1 MGVSGAGAATGAY
14 ATVVEPGYRLVE
26 TRWRPQPKAWPADL
40 RLRIVALADVHM
52 APPHMTPARLEAI
65 VARAAAL
72 QGDLVVL
79 LGDYAAGIRF
89 VSGRVAPG
97 ETARILATLRAP
109 LGTWAILGNHD
120 WLDDPVAQQRR
131 RGPTLW
137 HAALQGAGIPVL
149 ENRAVRLS
157 WQDRAFWLAGIGSQ
171 WAFDPWRPRSGVDD
185 LDGTLA
191 PTLADDA
198 PVILLAHEPDVFA
211 RVPPRV
217 ALTLC
222 GHTHGG
228 QVRVFGYSPV
238 VPSNYGNRFAYGHIV
253 EEDRHLIV
261 SGGLGCSLAPIRFGV
276 PPEITVVELGAA

>member
-1 MGVSGAGAATGAY
+1 MLVGLSGAGAATGAY
-14 ATVVEPGYRLVE
+14 ATVVESHYRLAEV
-26 TRWRPQPKAWPADL
+26 RWRPLLKAWPTDV
-40 RLRIVALADVHM
+40 RLRIVALADIHM

-79 LGDYAAGIRF
+79 LGDYAASIRF
-89 VSGRVAPG
+89 VTGRVAPS

-120 WLDDPVAQQRR
+120 WLDDPVAQERR
-131 RGPTLW
+131 MGPTLW
-137 HAALQGAGIPVL
+137 HVALQEAGIPVL
-149 ENRAVRLS
+149 ENQAVRLT
-157 WQDRAFWLAGIGSQ
+157 WQDQPFWLAGIGSQ
-171 WAFDPWRPRSGVDD
+171 WAFDPRWPRSGADD
-185 LDGTLA
+185 LDGALA

-228 QVRVFGYSPV
+228 QVRILRLFPCRAVKLRQPV
-238 VPSNYGNRFAYGHIV
+238 RLRACH
-253 EEDRHLIV
+253 RAR
-261 SGGLGCSLAPIRFGV
+261 SGI
-276 PPEITVVELGAA
+276 